1 MSALETNPRR
11 RSAFAGVLRAFV
23 WLVLLILALATLWT
37 LWRVVQTMQV
47 RGDQIG
53 RIEDRAELYA
63 STATALAQTPLAS
76 AYDLPADKL
85 SQVMLVRQFATN
97 TPEASLPSATPS
109 PTEFSLPAQ
118 SATPIALPTF
128 VRPQGSDLETIAGTA
143 VPTQVPLIP
152 RDYELVNILL
162 IGSDEEL
169 VQDNTVRTD
178 TMIVVSVN
186 TQTGTVAMLSL
197 PRDLFVYVPTPTM
210 QRLNTV
216 YGIGQAFGWPGG
228 GFGLLRQVIFYNFG
242 FQVHYYAKV
251 NFSGF
256 EAIIDRLGGVQL
268 AVDCTYQDYY
278 PVEDF
283 DPARPIEENY
293 KLRTLPVG
301 YYLMNGFDAL
311 WYARTRN
318 LSTDFDRGRRQQQL
332 LRAIYRAAR
341 DQGLISTLPSL
352 WSEITQVVETD
363 IPFDVM
369 LGLIPVALNL
379 DPASIEN
386 FLMIRTYHTIPWQ
399 PPTGALAGQA
409 VQLPAYEPI
418 RQLLT
423 DFYTPPTE
431 NQLAVSQARIAVDN
445 ASGNA
450 DWDRVAA
457 ERLYLRGLNAYAA
470 GPWFGGDL
478 RDSFIVDQVGEEKG
492 SLVGLISSQLNIPAS
507 SLQVQPD
514 PNRSE
519 DYRVVIG
526 GTYNSCP
533 PGSVLPVSPE
543 S

>member
-1 MSALETNPRR
+1 MAALETNPRR
-11 RSAFAGVLRAFV
+11 RSMLGWLLRVFV
-23 WLVLLILALATLWT
+23 WLVLLILVLATLWT
-37 LWRVVQTMQV
+37 LWRVMQTIQA
-47 RGDQIG
+47 RGEQIG
-53 RIEDRAELYA
+53 RIEDRTELYA

-76 AYDLPADKL
+76 AHGLPADEL
-85 SQVMLVRQFATN
+85 SRWMLVRQFATN
-97 TPEASLPSATPS
+97 TPEASLPAATPS
-109 PTEFSLPAQ
+109 PTEFSMPAQ
-118 SATPIALPTF
+118 PATPIALPTF
-128 VRPQGSDLETIAGTA
+128 VRPQASDLETIAGTA

-162 IGSDEEL
+162 LGGDEEL

-216 YGIGQAFGWPGG
+216 YGIGEAFGWPGG

-256 EAIIDRLGGVQL
+256 ETIIDRLGGVEL

-283 DPARPIEENY
+283 DPTRPIEENY

-301 YYLMNGFDAL
+301 FYHMNGFDAL

-379 DPASIEN
+379 DPARIEN
-386 FLMIRTYHTIPWQ
+386 FLMVRTYHTIPWQ

-431 NQLAVSQARIAVDN
+431 NQLTVSQARIAVYN
-445 ASGNA
+445 ASGNP

-457 ERLYLRGLNAYAA
+457 ERLYLRGLTAYAA
-470 GPWFGGDL
+470 GLWPGGDV

-492 SLVGLISSQLNIPAS
+492 SLTGLIAGELNIPTSAV
-507 SLQVQPD
+507 QIQPD

-519 DYRVVIG
+519 DYRIVIG

-533 PGSVLPVSPE
+533 PGSVLPISPE